1 MGRKLALLG
10 VAVLALSAS
19 AVDVEAQ
26 VRVGGQLSYA
36 KDFDLGIGPRIVL
49 TPAPLLGLRLI
60 GTFDYFFAD
69 NVPLQGGGEAD
80 EDYWELN
87 GNVIWGFEI
96 VGAPGFEPYIGT
108 GVNFARSSVQQS
120 GGGTETG
127 DADYAVG
134 LNILGGAE
142 FPLAPIT
149 PFVEIRFEIEG
160 GEQWVVSGGLL
171 IP

>member
-1 MGRKLALLG
+1 MGRKLAWLG

-19 AVDVEAQ
+19 VTEAQAQ
-26 VRVGGQLSYA
+26 VRVGGQLSWA
-36 KDFDLGIGPRIVL
+36 EDHDMGIGPRIVL

-69 NVPLQGGGEAD
+69 NVRVQGNEAD
-80 EDYWELN
+80 VNYWELN
-87 GNVIWGFEI
+87 GNLVWGFQI
-96 VGAPGFEPYIGT
+96 VNAPGFEPYVGA
-108 GVNFARSSVQQS
+108 GVNFAHRSRKIIS
-120 GGGTETG
+120 GGTQAESSREL
-127 DADYAVG
+127 VG

-149 PFVEIRFEIEG
+149 PFVEVRVEIEG
-160 GEQWVVSGGLL
+160 GEQFVISGGFL

>member
-19 AVDVEAQ
+19 VTEARAQ
-26 VRVGGQLSYA
+26 VRVGGQLSFA
-36 KDFDLGIGPRIVL
+36 EDHDLGIGPRIVL

-69 NVPLQGGGEAD
+69 NVRIQGNEAD

-87 GNVIWGFEI
+87 GNLVWGFQI
-96 VGAPGFEPYIGT
+96 VNAPGFEPYIGA
-108 GVNFARSSVQQS
+108 GVNFAHRSRQFIS
-120 GGGTETG
+120 GGTQ
-127 DADYAVG
+127 ADDSKDLVG
-134 LNILGGAE
+134 LNIVGGAE
-142 FPLAPIT
+142 FPLAPVT
-149 PFVEIRFEIEG
+149 PFVEVRIEIEG
-160 GEQWVVSGGLL
+160 GEQFIISGGLL